1 VTPDRPLNRL
11 AREKS
16 PYLRQHA
23 GNPVDWHPWS
33 DEAFSQAAAED
44 KPVFL
49 SIGYSA
55 CHWCHVME
63 RESFAD
69 KDVAAVL
76 NASFVPVKV
85 DREERPD
92 LDHYYM
98 SVCQSLTGG
107 GGWPLTVVLTPE
119 RKPFWAGTYFPKTA
133 RFGRPG
139 LLEILPQLA
148 AMWRT
153 RRSEVTSAA
162 ADIARSPLG
171 RTSNGPGEDLQTRH
185 LDRAFESLS
194 EEFDAERGGFGSAPK
209 FPSPHHCLFLLRY
222 WRRTKN
228 AAALAIVEKTLTAM
242 RLGGIYDHLGFGFH
256 RYATDERWR
265 VPHFEKMLYDQAM
278 LALAYIE
285 AFQATGRP
293 LYRETAEGIFAYVL
307 RDMTSK
313 EGGFFAAEDAD
324 SEGEEGRFY
333 VWTADEVR
341 RTLDPGD
348 ADFAARLYGV
358 RLEGNFSG
366 AGETSNGKN
375 VFWLE
380 KPLEDFAA
388 DFGLTGESFKKKTE
402 KIRRALFRERAK
414 RPRPL
419 RDDKILADWNGLMI
433 AALAKA
439 AQAFDRPALAAAAGR
454 AADFILTRMRRPD
467 GSLFHRSIEN
477 DAAIPGFLDDY
488 AFLTWGLLELYEATF
503 EIRFFAKALDFARI
517 VLDRF
522 WDKTTGGFYFT
533 PDDAAELPVRKKEFY
548 DGAHPSGN
556 AVMMFNLLRLGR
568 MTGNAGLEEKAAGTG
583 RAFSAWLDRAPAAF
597 TFWMAALD
605 FALGPTME
613 IVVAG
618 RLDQDPTQSLLKVV
632 RSAFLPN
639 KVVLHRPDEDAAARI
654 FELAPY
660 IKDMKAGG
668 AKAKAYV
675 CSNFRCSRPVSGPSV
690 LKKLIAG

>member
-1 VTPDRPLNRL
+1 
-11 AREKS
+11 
-16 PYLRQHA
+16 
-23 GNPVDWHPWS
+23 
-33 DEAFSQAAAED
+33 
-44 KPVFL
+44 
-49 SIGYSA
+49 
-55 CHWCHVME
+55 ME

-107 GGWPLTVVLTPE
+107 GGWPLTVVLTPD

-153 RRSEVTSAA
+153 RRSEVTSVA

-171 RTSNGPGEDLQTRH
+171 RPSNGPGEDLQTRH

-209 FPSPHHCLFLLRY
+209 FPTPHHCLFLLRY

-278 LALAYIE
+278 SALAYIE

-341 RTLDPGD
+341 RALDPGD

-358 RLEGNFSG
+358 RPEGNFSG

-375 VFWLE
+375 VLWLE
-380 KPLEDFAA
+380 KLPEDLAA
-388 DFGLTGESFKKKTE
+388 DFGLTGESFKKKAE
-402 KIRRALFRERAK
+402 KIRSALHRERAK

-439 AQAFDRPALAAAAGR
+439 AQAFNRPALAAAAGR
-454 AADFILTRMRRPD
+454 AADFILTRMRRAD
-467 GSLFHRSIEN
+467 GSLFHRSIED

-488 AFLTWGLLELYEATF
+488 AFMTWGLLELYEATF
-503 EIRFFAKALDFARI
+503 EIRFFDTALGFARI

-556 AVMMFNLLRLGR
+556 AVMMLNLLRLGR
-568 MTGNAGLEEKAAGTG
+568 MTGDTGFEEKAAGTG
-583 RAFSAWLDRAPAAF
+583 RAFSVWLDRAPAAF

-618 RLDQDPTQSLLKVV
+618 RLDQDAAQALLKVV
-632 RSAFLPN
+632 RSAFFPN
-639 KVVLHRPDEDAAARI
+639 KVVLYRPDEDAAARI

-660 IKDMKAGG
+660 IKDIKAGG
-668 AKAKAYV
+668 ARAKAYV
-675 CSNFRCSRPVSGPSV
+675 CSNFRCSRPVSGPAA
-690 LKKLIAG
+690 LKKLIAV